1 MTFISDVCRN
11 LSGYQLAKL
20 LHKIHIP
27 KFAYFGI
34 ESEIRDSMKLC
45 KLNIPGPFRFE
56 AGESLEGMEIVFH
69 CSGHERREGEKVIW
83 ICHALTANS
92 DPEDWWPQMVGSGK
106 LIDTDRYF
114 VVCVNM
120 LCSPYGSAGPASRD
134 ASGRPYLMSFPR
146 TTVRDMVN
154 ANILVRKY
162 LGIGKI
168 DLLVGPSIGG
178 FQAYEWAV
186 MEPAVIEKAVFLATE
201 AKCSAYLTAYNEAQ
215 RMALCADSSFMEAA
229 SLEGGRKGLEC
240 ARAIAMLSY
249 RTYDGYVRTQTEA
262 DPDALFADRAA
273 SYQRYQ
279 GKKLADRFDA
289 YSYWYLTYA
298 LDSHN
303 VGRGRGGEAEA
314 LSRVRARC
322 LVLNIDSDCLFP
334 PESGR
339 RLAALLPDAEYVQI
353 SSAFGHD
360 GFLIEFDA
368 LAVILKDWI

>member
-1 MTFISDVCRN
+1 MP
-11 LSGYQLAKL
+11 LADRL
-20 LHKIHIP
+20 PGVRDGLVP
-27 KFAYFGI
+27 GR
-34 ESEIRDSMKLC
+34 IRKMKLC
-45 KLNIPGPFRFE
+45 KINVSAPFSFE
-56 AGESLEGMEIVFH
+56 AGGSLEGMEIVFH
-69 CSGHERREGEKVIW
+69 CSEHARREGEKVVW

-120 LCSPYGSAGPASRD
+120 LCSPYGSSGPASLNPAD
-134 ASGRPYLMSFPR
+134 GRPYMTSFPK
-146 TTVRDMVN
+146 TTVRDMVA

-162 LGIGKI
+162 LGIEKI
-168 DLLVGPSIGG
+168 DILIGPSIGG

-186 MEPAVIEKAVFLATE
+186 TEPSVIGKAVFLATE
-201 AKCSAYLTAYNEAQ
+201 ARCSPYLTAYNEAQ
-215 RMALCADSSFMEAA
+215 RMALRADPSFGV
-229 SLEGGRKGLEC
+229 SPDGGGKGLEC

-249 RTYDGYVRTQTEA
+249 RTYAGYVGTQAEA
-262 DPDALFADRAA
+262 DPDTLFADRAA

-279 GKKLADRFDA
+279 GRKLADRFDA

-303 VGRGRGGEAEA
+303 VGRGRGGVAAA
-314 LSRVRARC
+314 LSRVKARC

-339 RLAALLPDAEYVQI
+339 ALASMLPDAEYGQI
-353 SSAFGHD
+353 SSVFGHD
-360 GFLIEFDA
+360 GFLIEYAA
-368 LAVILKDWI
+368 LEERLGEWIG

>member
-1 MTFISDVCRN
+1 MP
-11 LSGYQLAKL
+11 G
-20 LHKIHIP
+20 
-27 KFAYFGI
+27 
-34 ESEIRDSMKLC
+34 IRDGLVPGRVNKMRLC
-45 KLNIPGPFRFE
+45 KLNVSAPFRFE

-69 CSGHERREGEKVIW
+69 CSEHTRIPGEKVVW

-120 LCSPYGSAGPASRD
+120 LCSPYGSSGPASLNPAD
-134 ASGRPYLMSFPR
+134 GKPYLMSFPR
-146 TTVRDMVN
+146 TTVRDIVN

-162 LGIGKI
+162 LGIEKI
-168 DLLVGPSIGG
+168 DVLIGPSIGG
-178 FQAYEWAV
+178 FQAYEWVV
-186 MEPAVIEKAVFLATE
+186 MEPSVIEKAVFLATE
-201 AKCSAYLTAYNEAQ
+201 AQCSPYLTAYNEAQ
-215 RMALCADSSFMEAA
+215 RMALRADPSFGV
-229 SLEGGRKGLEC
+229 SPDGGGKGLEC

-249 RTYDGYVRTQTEA
+249 RTYTGYVRTQTEPDA
-262 DPDALFADRAA
+262 DALFADRAA

-279 GKKLADRFDA
+279 GRKLADRFDA

-303 VGRGRGGEAEA
+303 VGRGRGGVAAA
-314 LSRVRARC
+314 LSRVKARC

-339 RLAALLPDAEYVQI
+339 ALAAMLPDAEYRQI
-353 SSAFGHD
+353 DSAFGHD
-360 GFLIEFDA
+360 GFLIEYAA
-368 LAVILKDWI
+368 LEERLKGWVG

>member
-1 MTFISDVCRN
+1 M
-11 LSGYQLAKL
+11 
-20 LHKIHIP
+20 
-27 KFAYFGI
+27 KFC
-34 ESEIRDSMKLC
+34 E
-45 KLNIPGPFRFE
+45 LNISEPFRFE
-56 AGESLEGMEIVFH
+56 AGESLSPMRIVFH
-69 CSGHERREGEKVIW
+69 RSDHARREGEKVIW

-120 LCSPYGSAGPASRD
+120 LCSPYGSAGPASPCAGGD
-134 ASGRPYLMSFPR
+134 PYLMSFPR

-162 LGIGKI
+162 LGIDKI
-168 DLLVGPSIGG
+168 DLLIGPSIGG

-186 MEPAVIEKAVFLATE
+186 MEPDVIGKAAFLATE
-201 AKCSAYLTAYNEAQ
+201 AKCSPYLTAYNEAQ
-215 RMALCADSSFMEAA
+215 RMALRADPSFAEASS
-229 SLEGGRKGLEC
+229 LQDGRKGLEC

-249 RTYDGYVRTQTEA
+249 RTYEGYVRTQTEP

-289 YSYWYLTYA
+289 YSYCYLTYA

-303 VGRGRGGEAEA
+303 VGRGRGGVAAA
-314 LSRVRARC
+314 LSRVRAHC

-334 PESGR
+334 TESGR
-339 RLAALLPDAEYVQI
+339 ELASMLPDAEYAQI

-360 GFLIEFDA
+360 GFLIEHEA
-368 LAVILKDWI
+368 LSEILKLWI